1 MPEAPLVSIV
11 ICSLDGE
18 RFVEQTLASL
28 AASTYPYKEIILV
41 DNGSGP
47 AMKALMER
55 LPENII
61 KITLP
66 RNLGFAAGNNRGIA
80 ASHGEFVILLNDD
93 TEVEPDWIDAII
105 ERFASDPRICVVGCK
120 ILDMDKKTLQHAGG
134 FVSENGICTHRGHG
148 EPDRG
153 QFDEPL
159 DVGYVTG
166 AAFAVR
172 RSIFKLVG
180 LLEESYFP
188 LYFEE
193 TEFCHAVQQV
203 GGRVVYEP
211 RAVVYHH
218 GMRTSRPF
226 SARYF
231 YRFHR
236 NRLRFVLRNRP
247 RGEWLRLLVMEL
259 RWIAGARQVRQ
270 YGPLALAYLSTVLEL
285 PAILRGRRRHLRRLL
300 AHRGRLLPRP

>member
-1 MPEAPLVSIV
+1 MPEMPTVSVIIV
-11 ICSLDGE
+11 SLNGE
-18 RFVEQTLASL
+18 RFLERTLGSL
-28 AASTYPYKEIILV
+28 AACPYPKLEVIVV

-47 AMKALMER
+47 AMKELMDR
-55 LPENII
+55 LPDGIR
-61 KITLP
+61 KLTLP

-80 ASHGEFVILLNDD
+80 ASRGDFVILLNDD
-93 TEVEPDWIDAII
+93 TEVEPDWIDAIL
-105 ERFASDPRICVVGCK
+105 ERFISDPRIQVVGCK
-120 ILDMDKKTLQHAGG
+120 ILDMDRKTLQHAGG
-134 FVSENGICTHRGHG
+134 FVSAHGICVHRGHG

-153 QFDEPL
+153 QYDTPQ
-159 DVGYVTG
+159 DVGYATG
-166 AAFAVR
+166 AALAIR
-172 RSIFKLVG
+172 RTVFELVG
-180 LLEESYFP
+180 MLEESYFP

-218 GMRTSRPF
+218 GMRTSTPF

-231 YRFHR
+231 YRFHH

-259 RWIAGARQVRQ
+259 RWILSSRQ
-270 YGPLALAYLSTVLEL
+270 YRQYPSLGLAYLST
-285 PAILRGRRRHLRRLL
+285 ILSLRSILKSRRAHLRRLI
-300 AHRGRLLPRP
+300 AHRGRLLH